1 MKTIIFFLL
10 LATSLFAINCGDFQ
24 GEFKTYNGHYYAIT
38 GNKMSFEIARKFA
51 EANNGYLAIPNNAG
65 ENNFIKNIIGNN
77 NEAWIGIY
85 DPNYTKSYCYTAN
98 CFSTS
103 RTRFKTVQGASLLY
117 QNWDSKDVEN
127 QLMENDGTVDKFN
140 KPIISLLGEHW
151 ALMSGNTG
159 LWRDWGNHFIEGQN
173 PTLQKAII
181 EFDSKPI
188 CYENPTNITD
198 EISGRVCNSQIWD
211 TVLGVTDGTTM
222 QCLEDINK
230 IEYCPQSLSP
240 CGQNWDYEN
249 GYAVS
254 GVGQVVDYTKK
265 ETNTSY
271 TNKTSST
278 ETAPLDAVQIV
289 TGSRAGS
296 YAQWNKTSTA
306 NQRAYVMW
314 VAGKNG
320 PECWNG
326 WKPWEDFSKYDKDMH
341 KNRDN
346 YYHKVDNSRCEY
358 YLGTYNIYG
367 IKYICPPW
375 AQDWEKDET
384 AGNCKR
390 VVVVCPDGYTE
401 TMGAEVSKGE
411 CKKTVTTCPNGYTET
426 TGSETAKGECKTNQN
441 YTYYKYICDNGY
453 NPIDSGGDSG
463 KSDTNNTTIDDLS
476 GDLNSSTPPALNCRK
491 EKFTCLANE
500 KRPCALVD
508 NVMQCSPFPCIGN
521 TDIENVGT
529 IEGENDKNND
539 GWKNDGSCAGQLY
552 IFNGEDKRCRSKDKL
567 FGLTGGG
574 CCDKDK
580 VFMGLIGC
588 KDKEKIL
595 AKKRKNDVCYYV
607 GDYCSKKIP
616 LLGCIQTSES
626 YCCFNSKLARIIHE
640 QGRPQLKMEWGS
652 PESPNCKGFTP
663 DEFQKLDFSKI
674 DFTEFAKDIQQKT
687 TNFKNIGN
695 FVQNKVEQ
703 HFTK

>member
-10 LATSLFAINCGDFQ
+10 LATSLFGINCGDFQ

-38 GNKMSFEIARKFA
+38 GNKMSFEVARKFA

-65 ENNFIKNIIGNN
+65 ENNFIKTIIGNN
-77 NEAWIGIY
+77 NEAWLGIY

-151 ALMSGNTG
+151 VLMSGNTG

-240 CGQNWDYEN
+240 CGQNWDYTD

-265 ETNTSY
+265 ETTIKYEGEPTINIVEYSYDRRETWRNELWCKSSYWKQVFGSKCAVNINGMSSSILEKKCSELGGTFY
-271 TNKTSST
+271 TNHN
-278 ETAPLDAVQIV
+278 
-289 TGSRAGS
+289 S
-296 YAQWNKTSTA
+296 YFMKFICSKNVCPNGEEPVNGKCATSTT
-306 NQRAYVMW
+306 
-314 VAGKNG
+314 K
-320 PECWNG
+320 
-326 WKPWEDFSKYDKDMH
+326 
-341 KNRDN
+341 
-346 YYHKVDNSRCEY
+346 
-358 YLGTYNIYG
+358 
-367 IKYICPPW
+367 CPI
-375 AQDWEKDET
+375 
-384 AGNCKR
+384 
-390 VVVVCPDGYTE
+390 GYTE
-401 TMGAEVSKGE
+401 TVGAETSKGE
-411 CKKTVTTCPNGYTET
+411 CK
-426 TGSETAKGECKTNQN
+426 SNQN

-453 NPIDSGGDSG
+453 SPIDSGGNSG
-463 KSDTNNTTIDDLS
+463 KSDTNNTIINDLS
-476 GDLNSSTPPALNCRK
+476 GDLNSPTPPQNNCKK